1 MNAKKLLTYGLLA
14 AIMLPK
20 LKERMETQ
28 QLRKSYQNAHRVR
41 MNHNSILDR
50 ISG

>member
-1 MNAKKLLTYGLLA
+1 MNVKKLLTYGLFA

-20 LKERMETQ
+20 IKERLETQ

-41 MNHNSILDR
+41 MNHNSILEK
-50 ISG
+50 ISS